1 MQTNLVKN
9 FLSTDTSCAVS
20 RYNLFTIVEGTD
32 VELNDAGQWTYII
45 YAQTSSSNTDP
56 SLADEI
62 VETGRVL
69 VVDPTASSDVDYTAL
84 DNNVDIQYTPE

>member
-9 FLSTDTSCAVS
+9 FLSTDTSCATS

-56 SLADEI
+56 ALADEI
-62 VETGRVL
+62 VETGDVL
-69 VVDPTASSDVDYTAL
+69 VIDPTPATDVDYTAL

>member
-1 MQTNLVKN
+1 
-9 FLSTDTSCAVS
+9 
-20 RYNLFTIVEGTD
+20 
-32 VELNDAGQWTYII
+32 LNDAGQWTYII
-45 YAQTSSSNTDP
+45 YAQTSAVNTDP

-84 DNNVDIQYTPE
+84 DNNIDIQYTPE